1 LPFCFPPEK
10 LPEQPDWETCVGMSE
25 YPCSGIDKAILK
37 FPLQDRKKSQ
47 IVSVNVSAFFLN
59 FVRQLLPDSAFDR
72 HPASLDVSQ
81 SRTFRVFSYE
91 AYAAPSVIILRH
103 E

>member
-1 LPFCFPPEK
+1 MPPEW
-10 LPEQPDWETCVGMSE
+10 LDWKIRIEMSE
-25 YPCSGIDKAILK
+25 YPGTGIYKAVLK
-37 FPLQDRKKSQ
+37 FARQDRKKSQ

-103 E
+103 ERR